1 MKEIPPSELEV
12 LLTHFSW
19 NLQRLDEV
27 LKLEK
32 SDYFKSAAL
41 QRFGHTYNIALKII
55 RSYALSKR
63 IPCKMDE
70 RCFETA
76 VQNGWMKN
84 QPEWKEITADFHRI
98 NKKPQQDIESVY
110 CKLATYHNALHYLF
124 VKLKEL
130 VEH

>member
-1 MKEIPPSELEV
+1 MKEISPSELEV
-12 LLTHFSW
+12 LLTHFNW

-27 LKLEK
+27 LKQEK
-32 SDYFKSAAL
+32 SAYFKSAAL

-55 RSYALSKR
+55 RSYAQSKS
-63 IPCKMDE
+63 IPCKKNE

-84 QPEWKEITADFHRI
+84 QPELKEIAADFQQI
-98 NKKPQQDIESVY
+98 NQKPQQDIESIY
-110 CKLATYHNALHYLF
+110 SKLATYHNALHYLF
-124 VKLKEL
+124 AQLKYL